1 MTPDKKVKILA
12 TLGPAVDGIDDIREL
27 VEAGVNIFRLNFSHG
42 DHADH
47 AKRYQWIR
55 EVERQL
61 NYPLGILMDLQGPK
75 LRVGKFADG
84 KVQLHRGQAF
94 RLDLDTTAGD
104 ERRVNLPHPEIIA
117 ALEAGM
123 DLLLDDGKLRL
134 RVVTKYNDAID
145 TTVLNGGELSDRKG
159 VNVPQAVLDLSPLTA
174 KDRRDLSFGL
184 ELGVDWVA
192 LSFVQRPQDIV
203 EARALIGDKAFL
215 MAKIEKPSAVE
226 QLREIAELSDAIMVA
241 RGDLGVEVPKAPILN
256 LTPNLQTA
264 RRLSVPQIQKNIIT
278 TCRALGKP
286 VVVATQML
294 ESMRFSPAPTRAEV
308 TDVANAVAE
317 GADAVMLS
325 AETASGEYPL
335 EAVQMM
341 SKIIRQVENGP
352 DYQTQL
358 DVSRPKAE
366 ATVSDA
372 ISCAIRRISNVL
384 PVAVLVNY
392 SESGAS
398 TLRASRER
406 PKAPILNLTPNL
418 QTARRLSVAWG
429 IHSVVNDRLRQVDE
443 VCSTALEIAQ
453 AQGMAERGD
462 TLLITAGVP
471 FGQPGSTNSLR
482 IETLI

>member
-12 TLGPAVDGIDDIREL
+12 TLGPATDSLDDILEL

-42 DHADH
+42 EHADH

-55 EVERQL
+55 QVERQL

-75 LRVGKFADG
+75 LRVGRFAGG
-84 KVQLHRGQAF
+84 KVQLVRGQAL
-94 RLDLDTTAGD
+94 RLDLDETPGD
-104 ERRVNLPHPEIIA
+104 QRRVNLPHPEIIA
-117 ALEAGM
+117 ALEPGM

-134 RVVTKYNDAID
+134 RVTAKYSDAID
-145 TTVLNGGELSDRKG
+145 TTVLNSGELSDRKG
-159 VNVPQAVLDLSPLTA
+159 VNVPQALLELSPLTA

-192 LSFVQRPQDIV
+192 LSFVQRPEDIR
-203 EARALIGDKAFL
+203 EARELIGDKAFL
-215 MAKIEKPSAVE
+215 MAKIEKPSAV
-226 QLREIAELSDAIMVA
+226 QRLQEIAELSDAIMVA
-241 RGDLGVEVPKAPILN
+241 RGDLGVEVPAE
-256 LTPNLQTA
+256 
-264 RRLSVPQIQKNIIT
+264 SVPQIQKDIIGI
-278 TCRALGKP
+278 CRQLGKP

-294 ESMRFSPAPTRAEV
+294 ESMRFSATPTRAEV
-308 TDVANAVAE
+308 TDVAQAVAE
-317 GADAVMLS
+317 GTDTVMLS

-335 EAVQMM
+335 EAVLMM

-372 ISCAIRRISNVL
+372 ISCAIRRISSIL

-392 SESGAS
+392 SESGSS

-406 PKAPILNLTPNL
+406 PAVPILNLTPNL
-418 QTARRLSVAWG
+418 STARRLSVAWG
-429 IHSVVNDRLRQVDE
+429 VHSVVNDRLRQVDE

-453 AQGMAERGD
+453 AQGMAQRGD
-462 TLLITAGVP
+462 TLVITAGVP
-471 FGQPGSTNSLR
+471 FGKPGSTNSLR

>member
-12 TLGPAVDGIDDIREL
+12 TLGPATDSIEDIREL
-27 VEAGVNIFRLNFSHG
+27 VQAGVNIFRLNFSHG
-42 DHADH
+42 SHADH
-47 AKRYQWIR
+47 AQRYEWIR
-55 EVERQL
+55 QIEREL

-75 LRVGKFADG
+75 LRVGTFAEG
-84 KVQLHRGQAF
+84 KVQLVRGQAL
-94 RLDLDTTAGD
+94 RLDLDPAPGTAQ
-104 ERRVNLPHPEIIA
+104 RVNLPHPEIIA
-117 ALEAGM
+117 ALEPGM

-134 RVVTKYNDAID
+134 RVIVKHADAIE

-192 LSFVQRPQDIV
+192 LSFVQRPEDIR
-203 EARALIGDKAFL
+203 EARALIGDKAYL
-215 MAKIEKPSAVE
+215 MAKIEKPSAVA

-241 RGDLGVEVPKAPILN
+241 RGDLGVEVPAE
-256 LTPNLQTA
+256 
-264 RRLSVPQIQKNIIT
+264 SVPQIQKNIIS
-278 TCRALGKP
+278 TCRQLGKP

-317 GADAVMLS
+317 GSDAVMLS

-341 SKIIRQVENGP
+341 SKIIRQVETGP

-358 DVSRPKAE
+358 DVSRPQAD

-372 ISCAIRRISNVL
+372 ISCAIRRVCSIL

-392 SESGAS
+392 SESGSS
-398 TLRASRER
+398 TLRAARER
-406 PKAPILNLTPNL
+406 PSVPILNLTPNL
-418 QTARRLSVAWG
+418 QTARRLSLAWG
-429 IHSVVNDRLRQVDE
+429 VHSVVNDRLRQVDE
-443 VCSTALEIAQ
+443 VCATALEIAQ
-453 AQGMAERGD
+453 AQGLAKRGD
-462 TLLITAGVP
+462 TVVITTGVP
-471 FGQPGSTNSLR
+471 FGQPGTTNSLR
-482 IETLI
+482 VETLL

>member
-12 TLGPAVDGIDDIREL
+12 TLGPAIDGIEDIREL

-42 DHADH
+42 AHADH
-47 AKRYQWIR
+47 AQRFEWIR
-55 EVERQL
+55 QVEREL

-75 LRVGKFADG
+75 LRVGTFAEG
-84 KVQLHRGQAF
+84 KVQLVRGQAL
-94 RLDLDTTAGD
+94 RLDLDPTPGNAQ
-104 ERRVNLPHPEIIA
+104 RVSLPHPEIIA
-117 ALEAGM
+117 ALEPGM

-134 RVVTKYNDAID
+134 RVIAKHADAIE

-174 KDRRDLSFGL
+174 KDRCDLSFGL

-192 LSFVQRPQDIV
+192 LSFVQRPEDIR
-203 EARALIGDKAFL
+203 EARTLIGDKAYL
-215 MAKIEKPSAVE
+215 MAKIEKPSAVT

-241 RGDLGVEVPKAPILN
+241 RGDLGVEVPAE
-256 LTPNLQTA
+256 
-264 RRLSVPQIQKNIIT
+264 SVPQIQKTIIS
-278 TCRALGKP
+278 TCRQLGKP

-341 SKIIRQVENGP
+341 SKIIRQVESGP

-358 DVSRPKAE
+358 DVSRPQAE

-372 ISCAIRRISNVL
+372 ISCAIRRVCSIL

-392 SESGAS
+392 SESGSS
-398 TLRASRER
+398 TLRAARER
-406 PKAPILNLTPNL
+406 PSVPILNLTPNL
-418 QTARRLSVAWG
+418 ATARRLTLTWG
-429 IHSVVNDRLRQVDE
+429 VHSVVNDRLRQVDE
-443 VCSTALEIAQ
+443 VCATALEIAQ
-453 AQGMAERGD
+453 AQGLAKRGD
-462 TLLITAGVP
+462 TVVITTGVP
-471 FGQPGSTNSLR
+471 FGQPGTTNSLR
-482 IETLI
+482 VETLL

>member
-12 TLGPAVDGIDDIREL
+12 TLGPAIDGIEDIREL
-27 VEAGVNIFRLNFSHG
+27 VQAGVNIFRLNFSHG
-42 DHADH
+42 AHADH
-47 AKRYQWIR
+47 AQRFEWIR
-55 EVERQL
+55 QVEREL

-75 LRVGKFADG
+75 LRVGTFAEG
-84 KVQLHRGQAF
+84 KVQLVRGQAL
-94 RLDLDTTAGD
+94 RLDLDPTPGNAQ
-104 ERRVNLPHPEIIA
+104 RVSLPHPEIIA
-117 ALEAGM
+117 ALEPGM

-134 RVVTKYNDAID
+134 RVIAKHADAIE

-174 KDRRDLSFGL
+174 KDRCDLSFGL

-192 LSFVQRPQDIV
+192 LSFVQRPEDIR
-203 EARALIGDKAFL
+203 EARTLIGEKAYL
-215 MAKIEKPSAVE
+215 MAKIEKPSAVT

-241 RGDLGVEVPKAPILN
+241 RGDLGVEVPAE
-256 LTPNLQTA
+256 
-264 RRLSVPQIQKNIIT
+264 SVPQIQKTIIS
-278 TCRALGKP
+278 TCRQLGKP

-341 SKIIRQVENGP
+341 SKIIRQVESGP

-358 DVSRPKAE
+358 DVSRPQAE

-372 ISCAIRRISNVL
+372 ISCAIRRVCSIL

-392 SESGAS
+392 SESGSS
-398 TLRASRER
+398 TLRAARER
-406 PKAPILNLTPNL
+406 PSVPILNLTPNL
-418 QTARRLSVAWG
+418 ATARRLTLTWG
-429 IHSVVNDRLRQVDE
+429 VHSVVNDRLRQVDE
-443 VCSTALEIAQ
+443 VCATALEIAQ
-453 AQGMAERGD
+453 AQGLAKRGD
-462 TLLITAGVP
+462 TVVITTGVP
-471 FGQPGSTNSLR
+471 FGQPGTTNSLR
-482 IETLI
+482 VETLL

>member
-12 TLGPAVDGIDDIREL
+12 TLGPAIDGIEDIREL
-27 VEAGVNIFRLNFSHG
+27 VQAGVNIFRLNFSHG
-42 DHADH
+42 AHADH
-47 AKRYQWIR
+47 AQRFEWIR
-55 EVERQL
+55 QVEREL

-75 LRVGKFADG
+75 LRVGTFAEG
-84 KVQLHRGQAF
+84 KVQLVRGQAL
-94 RLDLDTTAGD
+94 RLDLDPTPGNAQ
-104 ERRVNLPHPEIIA
+104 RVSLPHPEIIA
-117 ALEAGM
+117 ALEPGM

-134 RVVTKYNDAID
+134 RVIAKHADAIE

-159 VNVPQAVLDLSPLTA
+159 VNVPQAVLDLSPLTS
-174 KDRRDLSFGL
+174 KDRCDLSFGL

-192 LSFVQRPQDIV
+192 LSFVQRPEDIR
-203 EARALIGDKAFL
+203 EARALIGDKAYL
-215 MAKIEKPSAVE
+215 MAKIEKPSAVT
-226 QLREIAELSDAIMVA
+226 QLREIAALSDAIMVA
-241 RGDLGVEVPKAPILN
+241 RGDLGVEVPAE
-256 LTPNLQTA
+256 
-264 RRLSVPQIQKNIIT
+264 SVPQIQKNIIS
-278 TCRALGKP
+278 TCRQLGKP

-341 SKIIRQVENGP
+341 SKIIRQVESGP

-358 DVSRPKAE
+358 DVSRPQAE

-372 ISCAIRRISNVL
+372 ISCAIRRVCSIL

-392 SESGAS
+392 SESGSS
-398 TLRASRER
+398 TLRAARER
-406 PKAPILNLTPNL
+406 PPVPILNLTPNL

-429 IHSVVNDRLRQVDE
+429 VHSVVNDRLRQVDE
-443 VCSTALEIAQ
+443 VCATALEIAQ
-453 AQGMAERGD
+453 AQGLAKRGD
-462 TLLITAGVP
+462 TVVITTGVP
-471 FGQPGSTNSLR
+471 FGQPGTTNSLR
-482 IETLI
+482 VETLL

>member
-12 TLGPAVDGIDDIREL
+12 TLGPATRGIEDIREL
-27 VEAGVNIFRLNFSHG
+27 VQAGVNIFRLNFSHG

-47 AKRYQWIR
+47 AQRYRWIR

-75 LRVGKFADG
+75 LRVGPFADG
-84 KVQLHRGQAF
+84 RVLLQRGQAL
-94 RLDLDTTAGD
+94 RLDLDPTPGD
-104 ERRVNLPHPEIIA
+104 RHRVNLPHPEIIA
-117 ALEAGM
+117 ALEPGM

-134 RVVTKYNDAID
+134 RVTAKHSDAID
-145 TTVLNGGELSDRKG
+145 TEVLNGGELSDRKG
-159 VNVPQAVLDLSPLTA
+159 VNVPQALLDFSPLTA

-192 LSFVQRPQDIV
+192 LSFVQRPEDIR

-215 MAKIEKPSAVE
+215 MAKIEKPSAVT

-241 RGDLGVEVPKAPILN
+241 RGDLGVEVPAE
-256 LTPNLQTA
+256 
-264 RRLSVPQIQKNIIT
+264 SVPQIQKNIIG

-325 AETASGEYPL
+325 AETASGDYPL

-352 DYQTQL
+352 DYPSQL

-372 ISCAIRRISNVL
+372 ISCAIRRISSIL

-398 TLRASRER
+398 SLRAARER
-406 PKAPILNLTPNL
+406 PTVPILNLTPNL
-418 QTARRLSVAWG
+418 QAARRLTVAWG
-429 IHSVVNDRLRQVDE
+429 VHSVVNDRLRQVDE

-453 AQGMAERGD
+453 AQGMAQRGD

>member
-1 MTPDKKVKILA
+1 M
-12 TLGPAVDGIDDIREL
+12 
-27 VEAGVNIFRLNFSHG
+27 NIFRLNFSHG

-47 AKRYQWIR
+47 AQRYQWIR

-75 LRVGKFADG
+75 LRVGKFAEG
-84 KVQLHRGQAF
+84 RVQLHRGQAL
-94 RLDLDTTAGD
+94 RLDLDPTPGD

-117 ALEAGM
+117 ALEPGM

-134 RVVTKYNDAID
+134 RVVSKYSDAID

-159 VNVPQAVLDLSPLTA
+159 VNVPQAVLELSPLTA

-192 LSFVQRPQDIV
+192 LSFVQRPEDIR
-203 EARALIGDKAFL
+203 EARTLIGDKAFL
-215 MAKIEKPSAVE
+215 MAKIEKPSAVTH
-226 QLREIAELSDAIMVA
+226 LREIAELSDAIMVA
-241 RGDLGVEVPKAPILN
+241 RGDLGVEVPAE
-256 LTPNLQTA
+256 
-264 RRLSVPQIQKNIIT
+264 SVPQIQKNIIGI
-278 TCRALGKP
+278 CRQLGKP

-358 DVSRPKAE
+358 DVSRPKAQ
-366 ATVSDA
+366 ATVADA

-398 TLRASRER
+398 SLRAARER
-406 PKAPILNLTPNL
+406 PTVPILNLTPNL
-418 QTARRLSVAWG
+418 QTARRLTVAWG
-429 IHSVVNDRLRQVDE
+429 VQSVVNDRLRQVDE